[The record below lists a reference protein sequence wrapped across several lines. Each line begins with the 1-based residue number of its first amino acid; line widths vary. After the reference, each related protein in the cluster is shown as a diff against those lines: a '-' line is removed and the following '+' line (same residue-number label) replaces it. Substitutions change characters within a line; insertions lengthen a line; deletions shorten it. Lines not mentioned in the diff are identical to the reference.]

1 MDKVFTNGYLEKPM
15 LETTK
20 EAIKRDIDRLNE
32 QQLKQIAD
40 FIAFIKFQTR
50 FSKQT
55 TNISQF
61 ANLYQEFAEEDRQ
74 LAETGISEYAS
85 LLNSEDTK

>member
-1 MDKVFTNGYLEKPM
+1 M
-15 LETTK
+15 LGINK
-20 EAIKRDIDRLNE
+20 EDIKRDIDRFND

-50 FSKQT
+50 FSQQT

-74 LAETGISEYAS
+74 LAETGISEYPS
-85 LLNSEDTK
+85 LLNSEDTQ

>member
-1 MDKVFTNGYLEKPM
+1 M
-15 LETTK
+15 LEITK
-20 EAIKRDIDRLNE
+20 EDIKRDIDRLND

-50 FSKQT
+50 FSQPT

-61 ANLYQEFAEEDRQ
+61 ANFYQEFAEEDRQ
-74 LAETGISEYAS
+74 LAETGISQYAS
-85 LLNSEDTK
+85 LLDSEDTQ

>member
-1 MDKVFTNGYLEKPM
+1 M
-15 LETTK
+15 LEITK
-20 EAIKRDIDRLNE
+20 EDIKRDIDRLND

-50 FSKQT
+50 FSQQT

-74 LAETGISEYAS
+74 LAETGISDYV
-85 LLNSEDTK
+85 D

>member
-1 MDKVFTNGYLEKPM
+1 M
-15 LETTK
+15 LGINK
-20 EAIKRDIDRLNE
+20 EDIKRDIDRFND

-50 FSKQT
+50 FSQQT

-74 LAETGISEYAS
+74 LAETGISEYV
-85 LLNSEDTK
+85 D

>member
-1 MDKVFTNGYLEKPM
+1 M
-15 LETTK
+15 LEITK
-20 EAIKRDIDRLNE
+20 EDIKRDIDRLND

-50 FSKQT
+50 FSQQT
-55 TNISQF
+55 ANISQF

-74 LAETGISEYAS
+74 LAETGISEYV
-85 LLNSEDTK
+85 D

>member
-1 MDKVFTNGYLEKPM
+1 M

-20 EAIKRDIDRLNE
+20 ESLKRDIDRFND

-50 FSKQT
+50 FSQPT
-55 TNISQF
+55 TDISQF
-61 ANLYQEFAEEDRQ
+61 ADLYQEFAEEDRQ
-74 LAETGISEYAS
+74 LAETGMSEYAS
-85 LLNSEDTK
+85 LLNSEDNK

>member
-1 MDKVFTNGYLEKPM
+1 M
-15 LETTK
+15 LEITK
-20 EAIKRDIDRLNE
+20 EDIKRDIDCLND

-50 FSKQT
+50 FSQQT
-55 TNISQF
+55 ANISQF

-74 LAETGISEYAS
+74 LAEAGISEYAS

>member
-1 MDKVFTNGYLEKPM
+1 M

-20 EAIKRDIDRLNE
+20 EAIKRDIDRLND

-50 FSKQT
+50 FSQQT